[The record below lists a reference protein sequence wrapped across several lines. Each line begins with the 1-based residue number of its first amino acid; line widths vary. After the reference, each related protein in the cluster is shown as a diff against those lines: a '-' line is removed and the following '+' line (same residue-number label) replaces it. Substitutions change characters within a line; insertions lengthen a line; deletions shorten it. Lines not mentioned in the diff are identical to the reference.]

1 MNREDWSELQRKI
14 TEDKVLEKV
23 IQVLDYIITT
33 FAILGFTLK
42 MFLLSYAVY
51 GALYLISMINY
62 CIVNHTM
69 NTTYFKFP
77 AYFELLRTVFW
88 GA

>member
-1 MNREDWSELQRKI
+1 MNREEWTELQRKI

-23 IQVLDYIITT
+23 IQVLDYVITT

-42 MFLLSYAVY
+42 MFIFSYLFYSV
-51 GALYLISMINY
+51 LFIISMINY

-69 NTTYFKFP
+69 DTTYFKFP
-77 AYFELLRTVFW
+77 AYFELLRVIFW